1 MTVTRRWLPKDGKDL
16 RTWLLFL
23 GGLAG
28 VANETFAAHAER
40 PYLLVIFASMMG
52 LPLFLRRDE
61 PPDPPPG
68 LPATPPLPVP
78 PPATG
83 PTTPNTQEG
92 GPG

>member
-1 MTVTRRWLPKDGKDL
+1 MTVVRRWLPKDGKDL

-23 GGLAG
+23 GGLSG
-28 VANETFAAHAER
+28 VAYETLAAQAER

-61 PPDPPPG
+61 PPPPPPG
-68 LPATPPLPVP
+68 LPATPPLPAP
-78 PPATG
+78 SPASG
-83 PTTPNTQEG
+83 APTTQEG